1 MKNGDFTM
9 NNWDLERTSGLL
21 RLDRKDAWQEKISE
35 FEVNRISGVQELHNA
50 VSSSKSGTVDERTN
64 FRLMFAKETKTCSPY
79 IQVNQVGQAMQSFR
93 WDQFP
98 FTVASKK
105 NLDAANN

>member
-1 MKNGDFTM
+1 MATIRWCPIFPK
-9 NNWDLERTSGLL
+9 WDIYQPLLL
-21 RLDRKDAWQEKISE
+21 RLDRKEAWQQKISK
-35 FEVNRISGVQELHNA
+35 FEVNRMSGFQEVHNA
-50 VSSSKSGTVDERTN
+50 GNAVDERTN

-93 WDQFP
+93 WDHFP